1 MQPQYEVLNN
11 FVNQDACLSYKV
23 AVLNYNKPFITVV
36 IIYLDWKFNYVKL
49 KLYYLKSL
57 T

>member
-36 IIYLDWKFNYVKL
+36 IIYLD
-49 KLYYLKSL
+49 
-57 T
+57 